1 MDRGRPR
8 SGLEVSAHL
17 DPPLARLADAH
28 ATRRSGIGTVYRV
41 YGARGRWLGSL
52 GSLLGEVGRRTPGR
66 ARHGSSRCAPCLLG
80 RVSPQPLHLHLA
92 RTHGDPRLT
101 ARPVF
106 LPHLF
111 PTLSTLAPP
120 APDPAQG
127 PPLVHRVPRDRHLA
141 TTPERAPNDPRR
153 RGRPRRRRARGR
165 PALPVPRRRGRRAS
179 SVCPARVVSGWKL
192 T

>member
-28 ATRRSGIGTVYRV
+28 TTRPSGIGTVHRV

-66 ARHGSSRCAPCLLG
+66 AAARVIEMRTLPSRPCLAAAAPSTPRPDARRPTADGTPCL
-80 RVSPQPLHLHLA
+80 SPPPLS
-92 RTHGDPRLT
+92 DPLN
-101 ARPVF
+101 
-106 LPHLF
+106 
-111 PTLSTLAPP
+111 LAPP